1 MTDAFDA
8 LFRPHQPIEP
18 DPGFAAELRE
28 ALRAAVLQEGR
39 DDDMTTAEAP
49 ARAETHALTPYLA
62 VTDARAALDFY
73 VEVFGASRRAEPIVM
88 PDGKVGHAEVAIGD
102 SVLML
107 AEEFPEIGHTVAT
120 SGGASIRVEVQDVAA
135 AVERAVELGAEQ
147 LGEVEDRGHGLNGRI
162 RDPFGQRW
170 LLAQAPRRSSAGA
183 PRPAHGHAA
192 YFTFTIPDDELAK
205 TFYGTVLGWQFGEG
219 SVARA
224 WRVEGS
230 GLPDSGLWGGQ
241 PYAGWKMMY
250 AVDDLDAAVER
261 VRTVGGEVREVK
273 QEPYGRTADCVDN
286 QNVEFWLWQP

>member
-18 DPGFAAELRE
+18 DPRFAAELRE

-39 DDDMTTAEAP
+39 DEDMTTAEAP

-62 VTDARAALDFY
+62 VPDASAALDFY
-73 VEVFGASRRAEPIVM
+73 VEVFGATRRAEPIVM
-88 PDGKVGHAEVAIGD
+88 PDGRVGHAEVAIGD

-107 AEEFPEIGHTVAT
+107 AEEFAEIGHTVAA
-120 SGGASIRVEVQDVAA
+120 SGGASIRVEVPDVAEA
-135 AVERAVELGAEQ
+135 IRRAVGLGAEQ
-147 LGEVEDRGHGLNGRI
+147 VGDVEDRGHGLTGRI

-219 SVARA
+219 SVPRA

-273 QEPYGRTADCVDN
+273 REPYGRTADCVDN